1 MAQEC
6 VSLYPNATVTI
17 YDLPKVVQVAKEQ
30 FVSPEERQITFHEGR
45 WGQWCGVVPAVAP
58 EPWLCSEV
66 SNWRLRSPA
75 APYGDSVSGCS
86 LPNPALQLS
95 QLSNSSCQR
104 HNSVIQQH

>member
-6 VSLYPNATVTI
+6 VSLYPNSTVTI

-30 FVSPEERQITFHEGR
+30 FVSPEERQIAFHEGR
-45 WGQWCGVVPAVAP
+45 WGQWCGVVTAVAP

-66 SNWRLRSPA
+66 SYWRLRSPA
-75 APYGDSVSGCS
+75 APYGDIVSGCS

-95 QLSNSSCQR
+95 QLSTSSCQR